1 MAALFVAIFHSF
13 GLQYSATTI
22 WCERKAANQKLL
34 VHSDTCG
41 RNVNESQRPVARARA
56 CARATLT

>member
-1 MAALFVAIFHSF
+1 MSLLITRFCFDTVKGAI
-13 GLQYSATTI
+13 
-22 WCERKAANQKLL
+22 CKNQKLL

-41 RNVNESQRPVARARA
+41 RNVNESQRPVSRARA

>member
-1 MAALFVAIFHSF
+1 MNVVQGFNCELLLLFTNYHTFLKGAI
-13 GLQYSATTI
+13 
-22 WCERKAANQKLL
+22 CKNQKLL